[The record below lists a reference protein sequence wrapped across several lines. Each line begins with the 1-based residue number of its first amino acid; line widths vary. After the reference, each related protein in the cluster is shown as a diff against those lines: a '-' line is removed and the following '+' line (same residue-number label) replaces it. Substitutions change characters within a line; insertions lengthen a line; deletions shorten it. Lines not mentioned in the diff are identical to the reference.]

1 MLRARV
7 GYWYCSARVA
17 RQTKRALARTV
28 DGRGRVSVERGV
40 YCPPASASRIL
51 ANKASPCGGRPR

>member
-1 MLRARV
+1 VLRARV

-28 DGRGRVSVERGV
+28 DADAVV
-40 YCPPASASRIL
+40 SASNEAYTAREREPDL
-51 ANKASPCGGRPR
+51 SQ